1 MSDVSP
7 YFELAAVLVLQLVG
21 EGGPHHL
28 NVLQPLRLVLVGPHC
43 QPTQSGVESHPVAD
57 TSASTSFSTL
67 WAQKVHG
74 T

>member
-28 NVLQPLRLVLVGPHC
+28 NVLQSLRLVLVGPDC
-43 QPTQSGVESHPVAD
+43 QPAQSGVQSHPVAD

-74 T
+74 A